1 MRENTSIDHKNIG
14 YKNINGIKKY
24 FINNKEIGEEYD
36 LIRLLIGKGMSSSYA
51 HKIAKKV
58 KLLKF

>member
-1 MRENTSIDHKNIG
+1 MQENTLIDHKNIG
-14 YKNINGIKKY
+14 YKDINGIKRY

-36 LIRLLIGKGMSSSYA
+36 LIKLLISKGMSSSHA

-58 KLLKF
+58 KLLKL